1 MYLYNKCSSCILW
14 FIYSTFWIPNLCQT
28 LQRFKH
34 LQSQISLSLTKLHS
48 SGVSDSQD
56 TTKLQIRAH
65 NTQQSLT
72 QLCVGNY
79 TNLLNIL
86 AHISVAAMLRQSQ
99 PGHSPYHLQTLHRY
113 SSNFN
118 FSINFHRKWRHL
130 VTSGSSTCSEV
141 RPIFAVFTTIC
152 TYLWVFWIC

>member
-1 MYLYNKCSSCILW
+1 MN
-14 FIYSTFWIPNLCQT
+14 PNH
-28 LQRFKH
+28 FKL
-34 LQSQISLSLTKLHS
+34 LQSQISMSLTKFHP

-86 AHISVAAMLRQSQ
+86 AHI
-99 PGHSPYHLQTLHRY
+99 
-113 SSNFN
+113 
-118 FSINFHRKWRHL
+118 IC
-130 VTSGSSTCSEV
+130 GSTVEAITA
-141 RPIFAVFTTIC
+141 RA
-152 TYLWVFWIC
+152 